1 MVNMKKLILFI
12 FISLFT
18 LVSFAQGYVIDGQIK
33 GSKNGLATLR
43 TYFRD
48 GNEQLDSSKIEEDGK
63 FYFRGQ
69 IKDPIPALLTIN
81 GKKTYRL
88 YLSPGDNVELVLAA
102 QNDKKTKIKGSKL
115 TDRWYSIVAPQKKE
129 DYEVHLSRLEN
140 WVINNP
146 SDIFSPDIIASYL
159 AYKWNYSDLHRT
171 LNTLKEEA
179 LNTYHYKHL
188 REREALMTQLK
199 IGAKAP
205 NFTSKTLENKTF
217 RLTDEV
223 RKHDYTLLN
232 FWASWS
238 RKSRE
243 ENPELVKIYNKYNK
257 KGFEIVGVSL
267 DEDNALWKKAVKED
281 KLSWTQV
288 CDFKK
293 WESSSAQTY
302 MIKEVP
308 SNILIDREGKI
319 IAFNLSTEELAMQL
333 KELTAESGF
342 TISGRIEGIEEGKI
356 SLELLLANGKKELIK
371 SKVVNGFFEFSGKV
385 ERTCMAIIYLPS
397 SIGEISFFMNNENI
411 EITGKAENL
420 ERISIK
426 GSSANDEFL
435 QIANRCNRQKNPMQC
450 LMNYVNENK
459 SSVYSPF
466 IVTSYLAPYLKTSE
480 LREIYSTLEGE
491 AKNMYQYDLLGKHI
505 LELDKEEQV
514 GEKIR
519 NFTLENTKSESMSLM
534 DIAQKNKYT
543 LIHFWASWDN
553 KSLMQIKDLRQLY
566 KRFKKD
572 GLEIVSV
579 SLDDSK
585 TAWKNT
591 ISVEKM
597 NWVNLSDLKR
607 WSSVIVKLFD
617 LTHIPQNILIDSK
630 GNIIAKNLNMDE
642 ISERLLLMFAR

>member
-18 LVSFAQGYVIDGQIK
+18 LVSFAQGYVIDGQVK

-102 QNDKKTKIKGSKL
+102 QNEKKTKIKGSKL

-129 DYEVHLSRLEN
+129 DYDVHLSRLEN

-281 KLSWTQV
+281 KLSWIQL

-293 WESSSAQTY
+293 WESFSAQTY

-356 SLELLLANGKKELIK
+356 SLELLLENGKKELIK

-411 EITGKAENL
+411 EITGKTDNL

-519 NFTLENTKSESMSLM
+519 NFTLENTKSESVSLM

-566 KRFKKD
+566 KRFRKD

>member
-1 MVNMKKLILFI
+1 MKKLILFI

-88 YLSPGDNVELVLAA
+88 YLSPGDNVEIVLAA
-102 QNDKKTKIKGSKL
+102 QNEKKTKIKGSKL

-129 DYEVHLSRLEN
+129 DYDVHLSRLEN

-420 ERISIK
+420 EKISIK

-566 KRFKKD
+566 KRFRKD

-630 GNIIAKNLNMDE
+630 GNIIAKNLNMNE

>member
-1 MVNMKKLILFI
+1 MVNMKKLILFTLM
-12 FISLFT
+12 SLFT
-18 LVSFAQGYVIDGQIK
+18 LVSFAQGYMINGQIK
-33 GSKNGLATLR
+33 ESKNGLATLR

-48 GNEQLDSSKIEEDGK
+48 GNEQLDSARIEEDGK

-81 GKKTYRL
+81 GKRTYRL
-88 YLSPGDNVELVLAA
+88 YLSPGDNVELILVP
-102 QNDKKTKIKGSKL
+102 NNEKKTKIKGTKL
-115 TDRWYSIVAPQKKE
+115 TTEWYSIVAPQKKE
-129 DYEVHLSRLEN
+129 DYDVHLSRLEN

-146 SDIFSPDIIASYL
+146 SHIFSPDIIASYL
-159 AYKWNYSDLHRT
+159 AYKWNYSELTRT

-188 REREALMTQLK
+188 REREALMTQLR

-205 NFTSKTLENKTF
+205 NFTSKNLQNKTF

-238 RKSRE
+238 KKSRE
-243 ENPELVKIYNKYNK
+243 ENPELVNIYTKYNK
-257 KGFEIVGVSL
+257 KGFEIVSVSI
-267 DEDNALWKKAVKED
+267 DEDKAMWENAIKED
-281 KLSWTQV
+281 RLPWTQV

-302 MIKEVP
+302 MIKEVS
-308 SNILIDREGKI
+308 SNVLIDKEGKI
-319 IAFNLSTEELAMQL
+319 VAFNLSTEELAIRL
-333 KELTAESGF
+333 KELTAASGF
-342 TISGRIEGIEEGKI
+342 SISGSINGIDEGKI
-356 SLELLLANGKKELIK
+356 SLELLLANGKKEEIK
-371 SKVVNGFFEFSGKV
+371 SKVVNGIFEFDGKV
-385 ERTCMAIIYLPS
+385 DRPCMAIIYLPS
-397 SIGEISFFMNNENI
+397 NMGEVSFFMDNENI
-411 EITGKAENL
+411 EITGKYDNL
-420 ERISIK
+420 EKISIK
-426 GSSANDEFL
+426 GSQTNDEFL

-450 LMNYVNENK
+450 LMDYVNENK
-459 SSVYSPF
+459 SSIYSPF
-466 IVTSYLAPYLKTSE
+466 IVTSFLAPYLKTSE

-505 LELDKEEQV
+505 LALDKEEQV

-519 NFTLENTKSESMSLM
+519 NFTLENTNAEPISLM

-553 KSLMQIKDLRQLY
+553 KSLMQIRDLRMLY
-566 KRFKKD
+566 KKFRKD

-579 SLDDSK
+579 SLDDSRL
-585 TAWKNT
+585 AWKNT
-591 ISVEKM
+591 IATEKM

-617 LTHIPQNILIDSK
+617 LTYIPQNILIDSK
-630 GNIIAKNLNMDE
+630 GNIIGKNLNMDE
-642 ISERLLLMFAR
+642 ITERLTLMFAR

>member
-1 MVNMKKLILFI
+1 MKKLILFA
-12 FISLFT
+12 FVSLFT
-18 LVSFAQGYVIDGQIK
+18 LVSFAQGYVIDGQVK

-88 YLSPGDNVELVLAA
+88 YLSPGDNVEIVLVP
-102 QNDKKTKIKGSKL
+102 QNEKKTKIKGSKL
-115 TDRWYSIVAPQKKE
+115 TDKWYSIVAPQKKE
-129 DYEVHLSRLEN
+129 DYDVHLSRLEN

-146 SDIFSPDIIASYL
+146 KDIFSPDIIASYL

-199 IGAKAP
+199 VGAKAP
-205 NFTSKTLENKTF
+205 NFTSKTSQNKTF
-217 RLTDEV
+217 KLSDQV
-223 RKHDYTLLN
+223 RKQDYMLLD

-243 ENPELVKIYNKYNK
+243 ENPELVKLYNKYNK
-257 KGFEIVGVSL
+257 KGFEIVSVSL
-267 DEDNALWKKAVKED
+267 DQDKALWEKAIKED

-293 WESSSAQTY
+293 WESSPAQTY

-308 SNILIDREGKI
+308 SNVLIDREGKI
-319 IAFNLSTEELAMQL
+319 LAFNLSTEELAMQL

-342 TISGRIEGIEEGKI
+342 TISGTIAGIEEGKI
-356 SLELLLANGKKELIK
+356 SLELLLANGEKELIK

-385 ERTCMAIIYLPS
+385 ERTCMAIVSLPS
-397 SIGEISFFMNNENI
+397 NIGEISFFMDNENI
-411 EITGKAENL
+411 EITGKADNL
-420 ERISIK
+420 EKIVIK

-519 NFTLENTKSESMSLM
+519 NFTLENTKSEPISLM

-566 KRFKKD
+566 KRFRKD

-617 LTHIPQNILIDSK
+617 LTYIPQNILIDSK

>member
-88 YLSPGDNVELVLAA
+88 YLSPGDNVELVLVP

-129 DYEVHLSRLEN
+129 DYDVHLSRLEN

-356 SLELLLANGKKELIK
+356 SLELLLENGKKELIK

-411 EITGKAENL
+411 EITGKTDNL

-519 NFTLENTKSESMSLM
+519 NFTLENTKSESVSLM

-566 KRFKKD
+566 KRFRKD

>member
-1 MVNMKKLILFI
+1 MKKLILFA
-12 FISLFT
+12 FVSLFT
-18 LVSFAQGYVIDGQIK
+18 LVSFAQGYVIDGQVK

-88 YLSPGDNVELVLAA
+88 YLSPGDNVEIVLVP
-102 QNDKKTKIKGSKL
+102 QNEKKTKIKGSKL
-115 TDRWYSIVAPQKKE
+115 TDKWYSIVAPQKKE
-129 DYEVHLSRLEN
+129 DYDVHLSRLEN

-146 SDIFSPDIIASYL
+146 KDIFSPDIIASYL

-199 IGAKAP
+199 VGAKAP
-205 NFTSKTLENKTF
+205 NFTSKTSQNKTF
-217 RLTDEV
+217 KLSDQV
-223 RKHDYTLLN
+223 RKQDYMLLD

-243 ENPELVKIYNKYNK
+243 ENPELVKLYNKYNK
-257 KGFEIVGVSL
+257 KGFEIVSVSL
-267 DEDNALWKKAVKED
+267 DQDKALWEKAIKED

-293 WESSSAQTY
+293 WESSPAQTY

-308 SNILIDREGKI
+308 SNVLIDREGKI
-319 IAFNLSTEELAMQL
+319 LAFNLSTEELAMQL

-342 TISGRIEGIEEGKI
+342 TISGTIAGIEEGKI

-385 ERTCMAIIYLPS
+385 ERTCMAILSLPS
-397 SIGEISFFMNNENI
+397 NIGEISFFMDNENI
-411 EITGKAENL
+411 EITGKAVNL
-420 ERISIK
+420 EKIVIK
-426 GSSANDEFL
+426 GSSSNDEFL

-519 NFTLENTKSESMSLM
+519 NFTLENTKSEPVSLM

-566 KRFKKD
+566 KRFRKD

-617 LTHIPQNILIDSK
+617 LTYIPQNILIDSK

>member
-1 MVNMKKLILFI
+1 
-12 FISLFT
+12 
-18 LVSFAQGYVIDGQIK
+18 
-33 GSKNGLATLR
+33 
-43 TYFRD
+43 
-48 GNEQLDSSKIEEDGK
+48 
-63 FYFRGQ
+63 
-69 IKDPIPALLTIN
+69 
-81 GKKTYRL
+81 
-88 YLSPGDNVELVLAA
+88 
-102 QNDKKTKIKGSKL
+102 
-115 TDRWYSIVAPQKKE
+115 
-129 DYEVHLSRLEN
+129 
-140 WVINNP
+140 
-146 SDIFSPDIIASYL
+146 
-159 AYKWNYSDLHRT
+159 
-171 LNTLKEEA
+171 
-179 LNTYHYKHL
+179 
-188 REREALMTQLK
+188 MTQLK

-420 ERISIK
+420 EKISIK

-543 LIHFWASWDN
+543 LIHLWASWDN

-566 KRFKKD
+566 KRFRKD

-630 GNIIAKNLNMDE
+630 GNIIAKNLNMNE

>member
-1 MVNMKKLILFI
+1 MVNMKKLILFA
-12 FISLFT
+12 FVSLFT
-18 LVSFAQGYVIDGQIK
+18 LVSFAQGYVIDGQVK

-88 YLSPGDNVELVLAA
+88 YLSPGDNVEIILVP
-102 QNDKKTKIKGSKL
+102 QNEKKTKIKGSKL
-115 TDRWYSIVAPQKKE
+115 TTEWYSIVAPQKKE
-129 DYEVHLSRLEN
+129 DYDVHLSRLEN

-146 SDIFSPDIIASYL
+146 ENIFSPDIIASYL

-188 REREALMTQLK
+188 RERENLMTQLK
-199 IGAKAP
+199 VGAKAP
-205 NFTSKTLENKTF
+205 NFTSKTSQNKTF
-217 RLTDEV
+217 KLSDQV
-223 RKHDYTLLN
+223 RKQDYMLLD

-257 KGFEIVGVSL
+257 KGFEIVSVSL
-267 DEDNALWKKAVKED
+267 DQDKALWERAIKED

-293 WESSSAQTY
+293 WESSPAQTY

-308 SNILIDREGKI
+308 SNVLIDREGKI
-319 IAFNLSTEELAMQL
+319 LAFNLSTEELAMQL

-342 TISGRIEGIEEGKI
+342 TISGTIAGIEEGKI

-371 SKVVNGFFEFSGKV
+371 SKVVNGLFEFSGKV
-385 ERTCMAIIYLPS
+385 ERTCMAIVSLPS
-397 SIGEISFFMNNENI
+397 NIGEISFFMDNENI
-411 EITGKAENL
+411 EITGKADNL
-420 ERISIK
+420 EKIVIK
-426 GSSANDEFL
+426 GSSSNDEFL

-519 NFTLENTKSESMSLM
+519 NFTLENTKSEPVSLM

-566 KRFKKD
+566 KRFRKD

-585 TAWKNT
+585 TAWENT

-617 LTHIPQNILIDSK
+617 LTYIPQNILIDSK

>member
-1 MVNMKKLILFI
+1 MKKLILFI

-88 YLSPGDNVELVLAA
+88 YLSPGDNVEIVLVP
-102 QNDKKTKIKGSKL
+102 QNEKKTKIKGSKL
-115 TDRWYSIVAPQKKE
+115 TDKWYSIVAPQKKE
-129 DYEVHLSRLEN
+129 DYDVHLSRLEN

-281 KLSWTQV
+281 KLSWIQL

-308 SNILIDREGKI
+308 SNVLIDREGKI

-342 TISGRIEGIEEGKI
+342 TISGRIEGIQEGKI
-356 SLELLLANGKKELIK
+356 SLELLLENGKKELIK

-385 ERTCMAIIYLPS
+385 ERTCMVIIYLPS

-411 EITGKAENL
+411 EITGKSDNL
-420 ERISIK
+420 EKISIR

-519 NFTLENTKSESMSLM
+519 NFTLENTKSESVSLM

-566 KRFKKD
+566 KRFRKD

-597 NWVNLSDLKR
+597 DWVNLSDLKR

-630 GNIIAKNLNMDE
+630 GNIIAKNLNMNE

>member
-102 QNDKKTKIKGSKL
+102 QNEKKTKIKGSKL
-115 TDRWYSIVAPQKKE
+115 TDKWYSIVAPQKKE
-129 DYEVHLSRLEN
+129 DYDVHLSRLEN

-257 KGFEIVGVSL
+257 KGFEIIGVSL

-411 EITGKAENL
+411 EITGKTDNL

-426 GSSANDEFL
+426 GSAANDEFL

-519 NFTLENTKSESMSLM
+519 NFTLENTKSESVSLM

>member
-1 MVNMKKLILFI
+1 MKKLILFI

-88 YLSPGDNVELVLAA
+88 YLSPGDNVEIVLVP
-102 QNDKKTKIKGSKL
+102 QNEKKTKIKGSKL
-115 TDRWYSIVAPQKKE
+115 TDKWYSIVAPQKKE
-129 DYEVHLSRLEN
+129 DYDVHLSRLEN

-356 SLELLLANGKKELIK
+356 SLELLLENGKKELIK

-411 EITGKAENL
+411 EITGKTDNL

-435 QIANRCNRQKNPMQC
+435 QIANHCNRQKNPMQC

-519 NFTLENTKSESMSLM
+519 NFTLENTKSESVSLM

-543 LIHFWASWDN
+543 LIHFGASWDN

-566 KRFKKD
+566 KRFRKD

>member
-1 MVNMKKLILFI
+1 MVNMKKLILFT
-12 FISLFT
+12 FVSLFT

-48 GNEQLDSSKIEEDGK
+48 GNEQLDSSRIEEDGK

-88 YLSPGDNVELVLAA
+88 YLSPGDNVEIVLAA

-146 SDIFSPDIIASYL
+146 EDIFSPDIIASYL

-199 IGAKAP
+199 VGAKAP
-205 NFTSKTLENKTF
+205 NFTSKTAENKTF
-217 RLTDEV
+217 RLSDQV
-223 RKHDYTLLN
+223 RKQDYLLLD

-238 RKSRE
+238 KKSRE
-243 ENPELVKIYNKYNK
+243 RNPELVQIYRKFNK
-257 KGFEIVGVSL
+257 KGFEIVSVSL
-267 DEDNALWKKAVKED
+267 DEDKALWQRAIKED
-281 KLSWTQV
+281 GLPWIQL

-293 WESSSAQTY
+293 WETSSVQTY

-308 SNILIDREGKI
+308 SNILIDSEGRI
-319 IAFNLSTEELAMQL
+319 VAFNLSNEELEIKL

-342 TISGRIEGIEEGKI
+342 TISGTIAGIEEGKI
-356 SLELLLANGKKELIK
+356 SLELLLANGKKELIR

-385 ERTCMAIIYLPS
+385 ERTCMAILSLPS
-397 SIGEISFFMNNENI
+397 NMGEISFFMDNENI

-420 ERISIK
+420 EKIAIK
-426 GSSANDEFL
+426 GSSSNDEFL
-435 QIANRCNRQKNPMQC
+435 QIANRCNREKNPMQC
-450 LMNYVNENK
+450 LMNYVLDNK

-519 NFTLENTKSESMSLM
+519 NFTLENTKSESVSLM

-553 KSLMQIKDLRQLY
+553 KSLMQIRDLRQLY
-566 KRFKKD
+566 KRFRKD

-585 TAWKNT
+585 TAWENT

-617 LTHIPQNILIDSK
+617 LTYIPQNILIDSK

>member
-102 QNDKKTKIKGSKL
+102 QNEKKTKIKGSKL

-129 DYEVHLSRLEN
+129 DYDVHLSRLEN

>member
-1 MVNMKKLILFI
+1 MKKLILFI

-88 YLSPGDNVELVLAA
+88 YLSPGDNVEIVLAA
-102 QNDKKTKIKGSKL
+102 QNEKKTKIKGSKL

-129 DYEVHLSRLEN
+129 DYDVHLSRLEN

-223 RKHDYTLLN
+223 RKHDYILLN

-420 ERISIK
+420 EKISIK

-566 KRFKKD
+566 KRFRKD

-630 GNIIAKNLNMDE
+630 GNIIAKNLNMNE

>member
-1 MVNMKKLILFI
+1 MKKLILFI

-88 YLSPGDNVELVLAA
+88 YLSPGDNVELVLVP
-102 QNDKKTKIKGSKL
+102 QNEKKTKIKGSKL

-129 DYEVHLSRLEN
+129 DYDVHLSRLEN

-199 IGAKAP
+199 IGAKTP

-356 SLELLLANGKKELIK
+356 SLELLLENGKKELIK

-385 ERTCMAIIYLPS
+385 ERICMAIIYLPS

-420 ERISIK
+420 EKIAIK

-519 NFTLENTKSESMSLM
+519 NFTLENTKSESVSLM

-566 KRFKKD
+566 KRFRKD

-630 GNIIAKNLNMDE
+630 GNIIAKNLNMNE

>member
-88 YLSPGDNVELVLAA
+88 YLSPGDNVELVLVP
-102 QNDKKTKIKGSKL
+102 QNEKKTKIKGSKL
-115 TDRWYSIVAPQKKE
+115 TDKWYSIVAPQKKE
-129 DYEVHLSRLEN
+129 DYDVHLSRLEN

-281 KLSWTQV
+281 KLSWIQV

-356 SLELLLANGKKELIK
+356 SLELLLENGKKELIK

-420 ERISIK
+420 EKIAIK

-519 NFTLENTKSESMSLM
+519 NFTLENTKSESVSLM

-553 KSLMQIKDLRQLY
+553 KSLMQIRDLRQLY
-566 KRFKKD
+566 KRFRKD

>member
-88 YLSPGDNVELVLAA
+88 YLSPGDNVELVLVP
-102 QNDKKTKIKGSKL
+102 QNEKKTKIKGSKL
-115 TDRWYSIVAPQKKE
+115 TDKWYSIVAPQKKE
-129 DYEVHLSRLEN
+129 DYDVHLSRLEN

-281 KLSWTQV
+281 KLSWIQL

-293 WESSSAQTY
+293 WESFSAQTY

-356 SLELLLANGKKELIK
+356 SLELLLENGKKELIK

-411 EITGKAENL
+411 EITGKTDNL

-519 NFTLENTKSESMSLM
+519 NFTLENTKSESVSLM

-566 KRFKKD
+566 KRFRKD

>member
-88 YLSPGDNVELVLAA
+88 YLSPGDNVELVLVP

-115 TDRWYSIVAPQKKE
+115 TDKWYSIVAPQKKE
-129 DYEVHLSRLEN
+129 DYDVHLSRLEN

-281 KLSWTQV
+281 KLSWTQL

-333 KELTAESGF
+333 KELTAEFGF

-356 SLELLLANGKKELIK
+356 SLELLLENGKKELIR

-385 ERTCMAIIYLPS
+385 DRTCMAIIYLPS

-411 EITGKAENL
+411 EITGKSDNL

-435 QIANRCNRQKNPMQC
+435 QIANRCNLQKNPMQC

-519 NFTLENTKSESMSLM
+519 NFTLENTKSESVSLM

-566 KRFKKD
+566 KRFRKD